1 MDSNEAREQFKEAFL
16 LRSNNDY
23 RKYQEFTNLV
33 KGFARLDGAT
43 KVSVKHLMMAR
54 ELFEESLATL
64 TDEFNIKAMA
74 AGVDYDLVTG
84 FELAKQ
90 KGLVFSDESEL
101 RRAGD
106 MTKAQIK
113 SLVEMGAFMEL
124 SDGTIAVSGEF
135 DWNKVGGK
143 E

>member
-1 MDSNEAREQFKEAFL
+1 M
-16 LRSNNDY
+16 
-23 RKYQEFTNLV
+23 
-33 KGFARLDGAT
+33 
-43 KVSVKHLMMAR
+43 
-54 ELFEESLATL
+54 
-64 TDEFNIKAMA
+64 
-74 AGVDYDLVTG
+74 TG

-90 KGLVFSDESEL
+90 KGLVFSNESEL

>member
-1 MDSNEAREQFKEAFL
+1 
-16 LRSNNDY
+16 
-23 RKYQEFTNLV
+23 
-33 KGFARLDGAT
+33 
-43 KVSVKHLMMAR
+43 
-54 ELFEESLATL
+54 
-64 TDEFNIKAMA
+64 
-74 AGVDYDLVTG
+74 
-84 FELAKQ
+84 
-90 KGLVFSDESEL
+90 
-101 RRAGD
+101 